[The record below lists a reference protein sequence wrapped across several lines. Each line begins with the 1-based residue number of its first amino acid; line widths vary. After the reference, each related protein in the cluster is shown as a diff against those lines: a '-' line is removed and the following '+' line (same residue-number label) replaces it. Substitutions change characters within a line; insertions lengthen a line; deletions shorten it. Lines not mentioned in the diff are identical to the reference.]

1 MSTPR
6 AAYSVSAKE
15 GEMRFD
21 EAMVQQRGA
30 IVRLV
35 QERILT
41 QGQAAAELGLS
52 ERQVRRLV
60 QRVVDADGA
69 VSSLAYDRTHAA
81 PNRLAEPVRTAVQ
94 ELVRAQPQAS
104 AQAVWEALEARG
116 AGLLPSLRT
125 VSRWQQAERPARV
138 VAQPRPARRFEAAR
152 PLQLVQMDTTSGE
165 WVSGKQM
172 AYVIALLDDY
182 SRAILAARA
191 VAADSTANNLAVLEA
206 AVERYG
212 PMQVLYSDN
221 GSVFRVTRHGRSRFQ
236 AYRPEVLAGEVPTQ
250 LARALQELGAVPLTH
265 ELGNA
270 RAKGKL
276 ERWNRFMQERLV
288 RAGPFPSIPA
298 LDAALQDWLH
308 YYNERHQHRALGGVP
323 AARLVGYE
331 PRALP
336 VGARPLA
343 DICALL
349 ETRKVTKDHA
359 VALAG
364 IRYQLPR
371 EPNLVA
377 FTVELRIRPGQTVR
391 VWHDD
396 RLIVELPHGGAP
408 EPDGLS
414 VAQVLEQILPRLD
427 PKQPQ
432 AAARLPR
439 RQTEAGA

>member
-1 MSTPR
+1 
-6 AAYSVSAKE
+6 
-15 GEMRFD
+15 MRFD
-21 EAMVQQRGA
+21 EALVQQRGA
-30 IVRLV
+30 VVRLV
-35 QERILT
+35 QEGILT
-41 QGQAAAELGLS
+41 QEQAAAELELS
-52 ERQVRRLV
+52 ARQVRRLV
-60 QRVVDADGA
+60 QRMAAAGGA

-81 PNRLAEPVRTAVQ
+81 PNRWAEPVRAAVR
-94 ELVRAQPQAS
+94 ELLAAQPHAS
-104 AQAVWEALEARG
+104 AQAIWEALEAREL
-116 AGLLPSLRT
+116 APLPSLRS
-125 VSRWQQAERPARV
+125 VSRWQQAERPAHAAAR
-138 VAQPRPARRFEAAR
+138 PRPARRFEAAR
-152 PLQLVQMDTTSGE
+152 PLQLVQMDTTSGQ
-165 WVSGKQM
+165 WVSGAQM

-182 SRAILAARA
+182 SRAILAAQA
-191 VAADSTANNLAVLEA
+191 VAADSTAHNLAVLEA
-206 AVERYG
+206 AVARYG

-221 GSVFRVTRHGRSRFQ
+221 GSVFRVTRHGPSRFQ

-265 ELGNA
+265 APGNA

-276 ERWNRFMQERLV
+276 ERWNRFMQERLLG
-288 RAGPFPSIPA
+288 AGPFPSIAA

-336 VGARPLA
+336 AGARPLG
-343 DICALL
+343 DICALR

-359 VALAG
+359 VSLAG
-364 IRYQLPR
+364 VRYQLPR

-396 RLIVELPHGGAP
+396 RLIVELPHGGGDA
-408 EPDGLS
+408 PDGLS

-427 PKQPQ
+427 PKQAQP
-432 AAARLPR
+432 ATRLPR
-439 RQTEAGA
+439 RPTAAGA

>member
-1 MSTPR
+1 
-6 AAYSVSAKE
+6 
-15 GEMRFD
+15 MRFD
-21 EAMVQQRGA
+21 EALVQQRGA
-30 IVRLV
+30 VVRLV
-35 QERILT
+35 QEGILT
-41 QGQAAAELGLS
+41 QEQAAAELELS
-52 ERQVRRLV
+52 ARQVRRLV
-60 QRVVDADGA
+60 QRMAAAGGA

-81 PNRLAEPVRTAVQ
+81 PNRWAEPVRAAVR
-94 ELVRAQPQAS
+94 ELVAAQPHAS
-104 AQAVWEALEARG
+104 AQAIWEALEAREL
-116 AGLLPSLRT
+116 APLPSLRS
-125 VSRWQQAERPARV
+125 VSRWQQAERPAHAAAR
-138 VAQPRPARRFEAAR
+138 PRPARRFEAAR

-191 VAADSTANNLAVLEA
+191 VAADSTAHNLAVLEA
-206 AVERYG
+206 AVQCYG

-236 AYRPEVLAGEVPTQ
+236 SYRPAVLAGEVPTQ
-250 LARALQELGAVPLTH
+250 LARAVQELGAVPLTH

-276 ERWNRFMQERLV
+276 ERWNRFMQERLLG
-288 RAGPFPSIPA
+288 AGLFPSIAA
-298 LDAALQDWLH
+298 LDAALQDWLR

-336 VGARPLA
+336 TGARPLG
-343 DICALL
+343 DICALR
-349 ETRKVTKDHA
+349 ETRKVTKDHGIS
-359 VALAG
+359 LAG
-364 IRYQLPR
+364 VRYQLPP

-396 RLIVELPHGGAP
+396 RLIVELPHGGPSAP
-408 EPDGLS
+408 EGLS
-414 VAQVLEQILPRLD
+414 VDEVLEQILPRLD

-432 AAARLPR
+432 PAARLPR
-439 RQTEAGA
+439 RQVQAGA